1 VASVFVSHSSRDRQ
15 ATRQVSDGLRA
26 AGFGALFVDFD
37 PDLGIPGGRNWEQ
50 ELYTRL
56 RRADAMVFLASAA
69 SVASQWCFAE
79 ISLARSLGR
88 PLIPVRLEPD
98 VRMPLL
104 DMVQWIDIADA
115 RSGFSRLVDGLRS
128 AGLNPEQT
136 FAWNPDRP
144 PYPGLA
150 SFDGADAAVFFG
162 RERETARLVELLQPT
177 LRHGSGRF
185 VAIVGPSGSGKS
197 SLLRA
202 GLLPRLT
209 GRAGRWIPLPPLR
222 PAERPVAQ
230 LARCLADAFADHG
243 RPCAASELV
252 AVLGRG
258 PSGLVQLAREL
269 AELGR
274 SVDGQPDVLIVID
287 QAEELLTR
295 CAPEEQR
302 AFLALLGGAL
312 GENSP
317 IWAVATLRSEF
328 LSAAPE
334 RAGLAEIVDDTL
346 VIEPLSRS
354 RLAEVIAKPAWRA
367 GLEFAPSL
375 IERMVHETA
384 GGDALPLLAYTLRE
398 LAERAGPDGRID
410 ADDY

>member
-136 FAWNPDRP
+136 FAWNTDRP

-274 SVDGQPDVLIVID
+274 SVDGQPRRPDRHRPGRGAADPL
-287 QAEELLTR
+287 
-295 CAPEEQR
+295 CARGAAGVPGPARRSAGREQPD
-302 AFLALLGGAL
+302 LGGRHPAL
-312 GENSP
+312 GVPQRRSRAGRARGDRRRHAGHR
-317 IWAVATLRSEF
+317 AVEPVPVGRSD
-328 LSAAPE
+328 
-334 RAGLAEIVDDTL
+334 RQAGLAG
-346 VIEPLSRS
+346 RS
-354 RLAEVIAKPAWRA
+354 RVRAE
-367 GLEFAPSL
+367 
-375 IERMVHETA
+375 
-384 GGDALPLLAYTLRE
+384 
-398 LAERAGPDGRID
+398 PDRTHGARD
-410 ADDY
+410 RRW